1 MDITTK
7 TVVELK
13 ALAYDELAKL
23 ETAQRNIAL
32 INAEIKKKV
41 EAEQPAEKPVSE

>member
-13 ALAYDELAKL
+13 ALAYDELSKID
-23 ETAQRNIAL
+23 TAQKNLSL
-32 INAEIKKKV
+32 ISAEINRRIKE
-41 EAEQPAEKPVSE
+41 EAK